1 MEPDRPRGPGPAVV
15 APRPAGP
22 PPPPLEE
29 SVLSVIDL
37 RPLDTATADLSRIIP
52 RANVDVSSVVPVV
65 APIIEQV
72 RHGGERTLL
81 DLAER
86 FDSVRPP
93 ALRVPGEALEA
104 ALAGLDPRV
113 RAALEESIRRARL
126 VHDAQH
132 PQDSTVELGEGAVV
146 ENHWIPV
153 GRVGLYVPGGRA
165 VYPSSVVMNVVP
177 AQAAG
182 VGSLAVTSPPQR
194 DHGGL
199 PHPTVLAAC
208 ALLGV
213 DEVYAA
219 GGAQAVAMLAHGVQD
234 DDGGWLCAPVDL
246 VTGPGNVYVAA
257 AKRALQGVIGVDA
270 EAGPSEI
277 AVIADGTARADW
289 VAADLI
295 SQSEHDPLAASVLI
309 TDSEDLL
316 RDVQAAIEAQVPGAF
331 HEDQIREA
339 LTGPQSGVLLV
350 RDMDQAVEV
359 SDRYATE
366 HLEIQTRDPEAL
378 VGRIRNA
385 GAVFVGPYAPVPLGD
400 YSAGS
405 NHVLPTSGTARHS
418 SGLNTVT
425 FLRLQQRIRYTE
437 TGLEEVADG
446 IGVLAEDER
455 LPAHGAAIRARFA

>member
-1 MEPDRPRGPGPAVV
+1 M
-15 APRPAGP
+15 
-22 PPPPLEE
+22 
-29 SVLSVIDL
+29 LSVTDL

-52 RANVDVSSVVPVV
+52 RANVDVSSVVPAV

-72 RHGGERTLL
+72 RHGGEQTLL

-86 FDSVRPP
+86 FDGVRPP

-126 VHDAQH
+126 VHAAQH

-385 GAVFVGPYAPVPLGD
+385 GAVFVGPHAPVPLGD

-437 TGLEEVADG
+437 TGLKEVADG

>member
-1 MEPDRPRGPGPAVV
+1 M
-15 APRPAGP
+15 
-22 PPPPLEE
+22 
-29 SVLSVIDL
+29 LSVTDL

-52 RANVDVSSVVPVV
+52 RANVDVSSVVPVI

-72 RHGGERTLL
+72 RHGGEQTLL

-86 FDSVRPP
+86 FDGVRPP

-295 SQSEHDPLAASVLI
+295 SQAEHDPLAASVLI

-316 RDVQAAIEAQVPGAF
+316 RDVLAAIEAQVPGAF

>member
-1 MEPDRPRGPGPAVV
+1 M
-15 APRPAGP
+15 
-22 PPPPLEE
+22 
-29 SVLSVIDL
+29 
-37 RPLDTATADLSRIIP
+37 
-52 RANVDVSSVVPVV
+52 
-65 APIIEQV
+65 
-72 RHGGERTLL
+72 
-81 DLAER
+81 
-86 FDSVRPP
+86 
-93 ALRVPGEALEA
+93 
-104 ALAGLDPRV
+104 
-113 RAALEESIRRARL
+113 
-126 VHDAQH
+126 
-132 PQDSTVELGEGAVV
+132 
-146 ENHWIPV
+146 
-153 GRVGLYVPGGRA
+153 PGGRA

-378 VGRIRNA
+378 VGRLRNA
-385 GAVFVGPYAPVPLGD
+385 GAVFVGPHAPVPLGD

-405 NHVLPTSGTARHS
+405 NHVLPTSGTARFS

-437 TGLEEVADG
+437 TGLKEVADG

>member
-1 MEPDRPRGPGPAVV
+1 M
-15 APRPAGP
+15 
-22 PPPPLEE
+22 
-29 SVLSVIDL
+29 LSVTDL

-72 RHGGERTLL
+72 RHGGEQTLL
-81 DLAER
+81 ELAER
-86 FDSVRPP
+86 FDGVRPP
-93 ALRVPGEALEA
+93 ALRVPAEALEA

-126 VHDAQH
+126 VHAAQH

-146 ENHWIPV
+146 ENHWLPV

-295 SQSEHDPLAASVLI
+295 SQAEHDPLAASVLI

-385 GAVFVGPYAPVPLGD
+385 GAVFVGPHAPVPLGD

-437 TGLEEVADG
+437 TGLKEVADG

>member
-1 MEPDRPRGPGPAVV
+1 M
-15 APRPAGP
+15 
-22 PPPPLEE
+22 EE
-29 SVLSVIDL
+29 SVLSVTDL

-65 APIIEQV
+65 APIIERV
-72 RHGGERTLL
+72 RHGGEQTLL
-81 DLAER
+81 ELAER
-86 FDSVRPP
+86 FDGVRPP
-93 ALRVPGEALEA
+93 ALRVPAEALEA

-316 RDVQAAIEAQVPGAF
+316 RDVLAAIEAQVPGAF

-437 TGLEEVADG
+437 TGLEEVADE

>member
-1 MEPDRPRGPGPAVV
+1 M
-15 APRPAGP
+15 
-22 PPPPLEE
+22 
-29 SVLSVIDL
+29 LSVTDL

-86 FDSVRPP
+86 FDGVRPP

-385 GAVFVGPYAPVPLGD
+385 GAVFVGPHAPVPLGD

-437 TGLEEVADG
+437 TGLKEVADG

>member
-1 MEPDRPRGPGPAVV
+1 M
-15 APRPAGP
+15 
-22 PPPPLEE
+22 
-29 SVLSVIDL
+29 LSVTDL

-72 RHGGERTLL
+72 RHGGEQTLL
-81 DLAER
+81 ELAER
-86 FDSVRPP
+86 FDGVRPP
-93 ALRVPGEALEA
+93 ALRVPAEALEA
-104 ALAGLDPRV
+104 ALAGLAPRV

-295 SQSEHDPLAASVLI
+295 SQAEHDPLAASVLI

-316 RDVQAAIEAQVPGAF
+316 RDVLAAIEAQVPGAF

>member
-1 MEPDRPRGPGPAVV
+1 M
-15 APRPAGP
+15 
-22 PPPPLEE
+22 
-29 SVLSVIDL
+29 LSVTDL

-52 RANVDVSSVVPVV
+52 RANVDVSSVVPVI

-72 RHGGERTLL
+72 RHGGEQTLL

-86 FDSVRPP
+86 FDGVRPP

-126 VHDAQH
+126 VHAAQH

-316 RDVQAAIEAQVPGAF
+316 RDVLAAIEAQVPGAF

-437 TGLEEVADG
+437 TGLKEVADG

>member
-1 MEPDRPRGPGPAVV
+1 M
-15 APRPAGP
+15 
-22 PPPPLEE
+22 
-29 SVLSVIDL
+29 LSVTDL

-52 RANVDVSSVVPVV
+52 RANVDVSSVVPAV

-72 RHGGERTLL
+72 RHGGEQTLL

-86 FDSVRPP
+86 FDGVRPP

-126 VHDAQH
+126 VHAAQH

-182 VGSLAVTSPPQR
+182 VESLAVTSPPQR

-316 RDVQAAIEAQVPGAF
+316 RDVQAAIEAQVRGAF

-385 GAVFVGPYAPVPLGD
+385 GAVFVGPHAPVPLGD

>member
-1 MEPDRPRGPGPAVV
+1 M
-15 APRPAGP
+15 
-22 PPPPLEE
+22 
-29 SVLSVIDL
+29 LSVTDL

-65 APIIEQV
+65 APILEQV
-72 RHGGERTLL
+72 RHGDEQTLL
-81 DLAER
+81 ELAER
-86 FDSVRPP
+86 FDGVRPP
-93 ALRVPGEALEA
+93 ALRVPAEALEA

-316 RDVQAAIEAQVPGAF
+316 RDVLAAIEAQVPGAF

-385 GAVFVGPYAPVPLGD
+385 GAVFVGPHAPVPLGD

-405 NHVLPTSGTARHS
+405 NHVLPTSGTARFS

-437 TGLEEVADG
+437 TGLKEVADG

>member
-1 MEPDRPRGPGPAVV
+1 M
-15 APRPAGP
+15 
-22 PPPPLEE
+22 
-29 SVLSVIDL
+29 LSVTDL

-65 APIIEQV
+65 APILEQV
-72 RHGGERTLL
+72 RHGGEQTLL

-86 FDSVRPP
+86 FDGVRPP
-93 ALRVPGEALEA
+93 ALRVPAEALEA

-126 VHDAQH
+126 VHEAQH

-182 VGSLAVTSPPQR
+182 VGSLAVTSPPQW

-385 GAVFVGPYAPVPLGD
+385 GAVFVGPHAPVPLGD

-437 TGLEEVADG
+437 TGLKEVADG

>member
-1 MEPDRPRGPGPAVV
+1 M
-15 APRPAGP
+15 
-22 PPPPLEE
+22 
-29 SVLSVIDL
+29 LSVTDL

-72 RHGGERTLL
+72 RHGGEQTLL
-81 DLAER
+81 ELAER
-86 FDSVRPP
+86 FDGVRPP
-93 ALRVPGEALEA
+93 ALRVPAEALEA

-437 TGLEEVADG
+437 TGLEEVADE

>member
-1 MEPDRPRGPGPAVV
+1 M
-15 APRPAGP
+15 
-22 PPPPLEE
+22 
-29 SVLSVIDL
+29 LSVTDL

-72 RHGGERTLL
+72 RHGGEQTLL

-86 FDSVRPP
+86 FDGVRPP
-93 ALRVPGEALEA
+93 ALRVPAEALEA

-146 ENHWIPV
+146 ENHWTPV

-316 RDVQAAIEAQVPGAF
+316 RDVLAAIEAQVPGAF

>member
-1 MEPDRPRGPGPAVV
+1 M
-15 APRPAGP
+15 
-22 PPPPLEE
+22 
-29 SVLSVIDL
+29 LSVTDL

-72 RHGGERTLL
+72 RHGGEQTLL
-81 DLAER
+81 ELAER
-86 FDSVRPP
+86 FDGVRPP
-93 ALRVPGEALEA
+93 ALRVPAEALEA

-113 RAALEESIRRARL
+113 RAALEESIHRARL

-385 GAVFVGPYAPVPLGD
+385 GAVFVGPHAPVPLGD

-405 NHVLPTSGTARHS
+405 NHVLPTSGTARFS

-437 TGLEEVADG
+437 TGLKEVADG

>member
-1 MEPDRPRGPGPAVV
+1 M
-15 APRPAGP
+15 
-22 PPPPLEE
+22 
-29 SVLSVIDL
+29 LSVTDL

-52 RANVDVSSVVPVV
+52 RANVDVSSVVPAV

-72 RHGGERTLL
+72 RHGGEQTLL

-86 FDSVRPP
+86 FDGVRPP
-93 ALRVPGEALEA
+93 ALRVPAEALEA

-126 VHDAQH
+126 VHAAQH

-385 GAVFVGPYAPVPLGD
+385 GAVFVGPHAPVPLGD

-437 TGLEEVADG
+437 TGLKEVADG

>member
-1 MEPDRPRGPGPAVV
+1 M
-15 APRPAGP
+15 
-22 PPPPLEE
+22 
-29 SVLSVIDL
+29 LSVTDL

-72 RHGGERTLL
+72 RHGGEQTLL

-86 FDSVRPP
+86 FDGVRPP
-93 ALRVPGEALEA
+93 ALRVPAEALEA

-146 ENHWIPV
+146 ENHWTPV

-219 GGAQAVAMLAHGVQD
+219 GGAQAVAMLAHGIQD

>member
-1 MEPDRPRGPGPAVV
+1 M
-15 APRPAGP
+15 
-22 PPPPLEE
+22 
-29 SVLSVIDL
+29 
-37 RPLDTATADLSRIIP
+37 
-52 RANVDVSSVVPVV
+52 V

-72 RHGGERTLL
+72 RHGGEQTLL

-86 FDSVRPP
+86 FDGVRPP
-93 ALRVPGEALEA
+93 ALRVPAEALEA

-295 SQSEHDPLAASVLI
+295 SQAEHDPLAASVLI

-316 RDVQAAIEAQVPGAF
+316 RDVLAAIEAQVPGAF

-385 GAVFVGPYAPVPLGD
+385 GAVFVGPHAPVPLGD

>member
-1 MEPDRPRGPGPAVV
+1 M
-15 APRPAGP
+15 
-22 PPPPLEE
+22 
-29 SVLSVIDL
+29 LSVTDL
-37 RPLDTATADLSRIIP
+37 RAVDTATADLSSIIP
-52 RANVDVSSVVPVV
+52 RADVDVASMVP
-65 APIIEQV
+65 AITPIIDEV
-72 RHGGERTLL
+72 RERGAAALL

-86 FDSVRPP
+86 FDGVRP
-93 ALRVPGEALEA
+93 ASLRVPVEALAE
-104 ALAGLDPRV
+104 ALATLDPRV

-126 VHDAQH
+126 VHAAQV
-132 PQDSTVELGEGAVV
+132 PAGSRVELGEGAVV
-146 ENHWIPV
+146 ENRWVPV

-182 VGSLAVTSPPQR
+182 VGALAVTSPPQR
-194 DHGGL
+194 EHGGL

-219 GGAQAVAMLAHGVQD
+219 GGAQAVAMLALGVRD

-257 AKRALQGVIGVDA
+257 AKRALQGTIGVDA

-277 AVIADGTARADW
+277 AVIADGTARADF
-289 VAADLI
+289 VAADLV

-309 TDSEDLL
+309 TDSEDLA
-316 RDVQAAIEAQVPGAF
+316 RDVLAAIEAQVPGTL
-331 HEDQIREA
+331 HEEQVRVA

-366 HLEIQTRDPEAL
+366 HLEIQTRDPDA
-378 VGRIRNA
+378 VAARVRNA
-385 GAVFVGPYAPVPLGD
+385 GAVFVGPHSPVPLGD

-425 FLRLQQRIRYTE
+425 FLRSQQVIRYTAE
-437 TGLEEVADG
+437 GLAGVAEG
-446 IGVLAEDER
+446 IEALAADEG
-455 LPAHGAAIRARFA
+455 LPAHGAAIALRSE

>member
-1 MEPDRPRGPGPAVV
+1 M
-15 APRPAGP
+15 
-22 PPPPLEE
+22 
-29 SVLSVIDL
+29 LSVTDL

-52 RANVDVSSVVPVV
+52 RANVDVSSVVPAV

-72 RHGGERTLL
+72 RHGGEQTLL

-86 FDSVRPP
+86 FDGVRPP

-126 VHDAQH
+126 VHAAQH

-339 LTGPQSGVLLV
+339 LTGPQSGLLLV

-378 VGRIRNA
+378 VGRLRNA
-385 GAVFVGPYAPVPLGD
+385 GAVFVGPHAPVPLGD

-437 TGLEEVADG
+437 TGLKEVADG

>member
-1 MEPDRPRGPGPAVV
+1 M
-15 APRPAGP
+15 
-22 PPPPLEE
+22 
-29 SVLSVIDL
+29 LSVTDL

-65 APIIEQV
+65 APIIERV
-72 RHGGERTLL
+72 RHGGEQTLL
-81 DLAER
+81 ELAER
-86 FDSVRPP
+86 FDGVRPP
-93 ALRVPGEALEA
+93 ALRVPAEALEA

-385 GAVFVGPYAPVPLGD
+385 GAVFVGPHAPVPLGD

>member
-1 MEPDRPRGPGPAVV
+1 M
-15 APRPAGP
+15 
-22 PPPPLEE
+22 
-29 SVLSVIDL
+29 LSVTDL

-65 APIIEQV
+65 APILEQV
-72 RHGGERTLL
+72 RHGGEQTLL
-81 DLAER
+81 ELAER
-86 FDSVRPP
+86 FDGVRPP
-93 ALRVPGEALEA
+93 ALRVPAEALEA

-219 GGAQAVAMLAHGVQD
+219 GGAQAVAMLAHGVKD

-295 SQSEHDPLAASVLI
+295 SQAEHDPLAASVLI

-385 GAVFVGPYAPVPLGD
+385 GAVFVGPHAPVPLGD

-405 NHVLPTSGTARHS
+405 NHVLPTSGTARFS

-437 TGLEEVADG
+437 TGLKEVADG

>member
-1 MEPDRPRGPGPAVV
+1 M
-15 APRPAGP
+15 
-22 PPPPLEE
+22 
-29 SVLSVIDL
+29 LSVTDL

-72 RHGGERTLL
+72 RHGGEQTLL
-81 DLAER
+81 ELAER
-86 FDSVRPP
+86 FDGVRPP
-93 ALRVPGEALEA
+93 ALRVPAEALEA

-146 ENHWIPV
+146 ENHWTPV

-316 RDVQAAIEAQVPGAF
+316 RDVLAAIEAQVPGAF

-385 GAVFVGPYAPVPLGD
+385 GAVFVGPHAPVPLGD

-425 FLRLQQRIRYTE
+425 FLRLQQRICYTE

-455 LPAHGAAIRARFA
+455 LPAHAAAIRARFA

>member
-1 MEPDRPRGPGPAVV
+1 M
-15 APRPAGP
+15 
-22 PPPPLEE
+22 
-29 SVLSVIDL
+29 LSVTDL

-72 RHGGERTLL
+72 RHGGEQTLL
-81 DLAER
+81 ELAER
-86 FDSVRPP
+86 FDGVRPP
-93 ALRVPGEALEA
+93 ALRVPAEALEA

-126 VHDAQH
+126 VHAAQH

-295 SQSEHDPLAASVLI
+295 SQAEHDPLAASVLI

-385 GAVFVGPYAPVPLGD
+385 GAVFVGPHAPVPLGD

-437 TGLEEVADG
+437 TGLKEVADG

>member
-1 MEPDRPRGPGPAVV
+1 M
-15 APRPAGP
+15 
-22 PPPPLEE
+22 
-29 SVLSVIDL
+29 LSVTDL

-52 RANVDVSSVVPVV
+52 RANVDVSSVVPAV

-72 RHGGERTLL
+72 RHGGEQTLL

-86 FDSVRPP
+86 FDGVRPP

-126 VHDAQH
+126 VHAAQH

-146 ENHWIPV
+146 ENHWTPV

-199 PHPTVLAAC
+199 PHPPVLAAC

-385 GAVFVGPYAPVPLGD
+385 GAVFVGPHAPVPLGD

-437 TGLEEVADG
+437 TGLKEVADG

>member
-1 MEPDRPRGPGPAVV
+1 M
-15 APRPAGP
+15 
-22 PPPPLEE
+22 
-29 SVLSVIDL
+29 LSVTDL

-72 RHGGERTLL
+72 RHGGEQTLL

-86 FDSVRPP
+86 FDGVRPP
-93 ALRVPGEALEA
+93 ALRVPAEALEA

-126 VHDAQH
+126 VHAAQH

-146 ENHWIPV
+146 ENHWTPV

-385 GAVFVGPYAPVPLGD
+385 GAVFVGPHAPVPLGD

>member
-1 MEPDRPRGPGPAVV
+1 M
-15 APRPAGP
+15 
-22 PPPPLEE
+22 
-29 SVLSVIDL
+29 LSVTDL

-72 RHGGERTLL
+72 RHGGEQTLL

-86 FDSVRPP
+86 FDGVRPP
-93 ALRVPGEALEA
+93 ALRVPAEALEA

-113 RAALEESIRRARL
+113 RAALEESIHRARL

-165 VYPSSVVMNVVP
+165 LYPSSVVMNVVP

-385 GAVFVGPYAPVPLGD
+385 GAVFVGPHAPVPLGD

>member
-1 MEPDRPRGPGPAVV
+1 M
-15 APRPAGP
+15 
-22 PPPPLEE
+22 
-29 SVLSVIDL
+29 LSVTDL

-72 RHGGERTLL
+72 RHGGEQTLL
-81 DLAER
+81 ELAER
-86 FDSVRPP
+86 FDGVRPP
-93 ALRVPGEALEA
+93 ALRVPAEALEA

-146 ENHWIPV
+146 ENHWTPV

-316 RDVQAAIEAQVPGAF
+316 RDVLAAIEAQVPGAF

-385 GAVFVGPYAPVPLGD
+385 GAVFVGPHAPVPLGD

-437 TGLEEVADG
+437 TGLKEVADG

>member
-1 MEPDRPRGPGPAVV
+1 M
-15 APRPAGP
+15 
-22 PPPPLEE
+22 
-29 SVLSVIDL
+29 LSVTDL

-52 RANVDVSSVVPVV
+52 RANVDVSSVVPAV

-72 RHGGERTLL
+72 RHGGEQTLL
-81 DLAER
+81 ELAER
-86 FDSVRPP
+86 FDGVRPP
-93 ALRVPGEALEA
+93 ALRVPAEALEA

-126 VHDAQH
+126 VHAAQH

-146 ENHWIPV
+146 ENHWLPV

-295 SQSEHDPLAASVLI
+295 SQAEHDPLAASVLI

-385 GAVFVGPYAPVPLGD
+385 GAVFVGPHAPVPLGD

>member
-1 MEPDRPRGPGPAVV
+1 MEPDHPRGPGPAVV

-29 SVLSVIDL
+29 SVLSVTDL

-52 RANVDVSSVVPVV
+52 RANVDVSSVVPAV

-72 RHGGERTLL
+72 RHGGEQTLL

-86 FDSVRPP
+86 FDGVRPP
-93 ALRVPGEALEA
+93 ALRVPDEALEA

-126 VHDAQH
+126 VHAAQH

-182 VGSLAVTSPPQR
+182 VESLAVTSPPQR

-219 GGAQAVAMLAHGVQD
+219 GGAQAVAMLAHGIQD

-385 GAVFVGPYAPVPLGD
+385 GAVFVGPHAPVPLGD

-437 TGLEEVADG
+437 TGLEKVADG

>member
-1 MEPDRPRGPGPAVV
+1 M
-15 APRPAGP
+15 
-22 PPPPLEE
+22 
-29 SVLSVIDL
+29 LSVTDL

-52 RANVDVSSVVPVV
+52 RANVDVSSVVPAV

-72 RHGGERTLL
+72 RHGGEQTLL

-86 FDSVRPP
+86 FDGVRPP
-93 ALRVPGEALEA
+93 ALRVPAEALEA

-385 GAVFVGPYAPVPLGD
+385 GAVFVGPHAPVPLGD

-437 TGLEEVADG
+437 TGLKEVADG

>member
-1 MEPDRPRGPGPAVV
+1 
-15 APRPAGP
+15 
-22 PPPPLEE
+22 
-29 SVLSVIDL
+29 VLSVTDL

-72 RHGGERTLL
+72 RHGGEQTLL

-86 FDSVRPP
+86 FDGVRPP
-93 ALRVPGEALEA
+93 ALRVPAEALEA

-126 VHDAQH
+126 VHAAQH

-385 GAVFVGPYAPVPLGD
+385 GAVFVGPHAPVPLGD